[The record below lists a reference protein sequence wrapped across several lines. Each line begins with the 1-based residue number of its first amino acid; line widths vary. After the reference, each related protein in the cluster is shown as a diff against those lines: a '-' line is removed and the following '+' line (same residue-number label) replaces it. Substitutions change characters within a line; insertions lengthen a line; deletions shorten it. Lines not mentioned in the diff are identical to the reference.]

1 MGLFSKRLVPFQVTI
16 CGIGELGLHCEA
28 GVTHVLSLLDPG
40 SPEPEAFGI
49 FDPHR
54 RLELRFHDVIDADP
68 GCVPPERPDVE
79 QLLSFGRDLANAK
92 GAHILVHCHAGV
104 SRSTAAATLI
114 LVQARPD
121 RPAEEAQSAHSR
133 ARRRAPRSARRNR
146 RGGARALPP
155 CPRARALD
163 DRADDRW
170 RARPRGGR
178 SRQGL
183 SPRLVCSLITPPLAK
198 RGRARPCRWRRVSTA
213 QAASDPY
220 AIGPGGND
228 HDTKGQYQDVV
239 LERDTALHRDEAS

>member
-1 MGLFSKRLVPFQVTI
+1 MGLFSKRQVPFQVTI

-121 RPAEEAQSAHSR
+121 RPAEEALQTVV
-133 ARRRAPRSARRNR
+133 RRRPRAWPNLRILELGDALLGR
-146 RGGARALPP
+146 RGEIVVAARAHY
-155 CPRARALD
+155 
-163 DRADDRW
+163 
-170 RARPRGGR
+170 
-178 SRQGL
+178 
-183 SPRLVCSLITPPLAK
+183 
-198 RGRARPCRWRRVSTA
+198 RR
-213 QAASDPY
+213 
-220 AIGPGGND
+220 
-228 HDTKGQYQDVV
+228 V
-239 LERDTALHRDEAS
+239 LEREPWMIEQMIDGGRGREVAEAGRA

>member
-92 GAHILVHCHAGV
+92 GAHLLVHCHAGV

-121 RPAEEAQSAHSR
+121 RPAEEALQTVV
-133 ARRRAPRSARRNR
+133 RRRPRAWPNLRILELGDDILG
-146 RGGARALPP
+146 RGGEIVEAARAHYR
-155 CPRARALD
+155 RAIEREPWMIEQMID
-163 DRADDRW
+163 
-170 RARPRGGR
+170 GGR
-178 SRQGL
+178 GRE
-183 SPRLVCSLITPPLAK
+183 VAEA
-198 RGRARPCRWRRVSTA
+198 GRA
-213 QAASDPY
+213 
-220 AIGPGGND
+220 
-228 HDTKGQYQDVV
+228 
-239 LERDTALHRDEAS
+239 